1 MATARRSSDN
11 AAVKAGRWAT
21 SGPPDRP
28 AVARVEAFMAG
39 SRTGNARRC
48 FMATWLIFAG
58 LMGAPVLA
66 AVPQQAF
73 NSPEDAVAALVGAV
87 QKHDRA
93 ALATVLGP
101 GSEALIR
108 SGDAVKDRQ
117 EGQSFLD
124 AYAAKH
130 EVSSVDATHS
140 VLHVGANDW
149 PLPIPIV
156 QSNGKW
162 RFDSADGAQQI
173 IDRRIG
179 HNEIA
184 AIEFCLAYVDAQKA
198 YFELFK
204 QATGSGAYAQHLVS
218 TPGNYDGLYW
228 PSAANIP
235 DSPLAQVAADAVAEG
250 YPSQVEAGKGLPY
263 QGYFYRILTA
273 QGAAAPDGAK
283 SFLHN
288 GKMTEGFAL
297 IAWPARYGA
306 SGIMSFI
313 VNQDGIVYQRDL
325 GPNTASRVAAAKIF
339 NPDLDWARVDIASQ

>member
-1 MATARRSSDN
+1 
-11 AAVKAGRWAT
+11 
-21 SGPPDRP
+21 
-28 AVARVEAFMAG
+28 MAG
-39 SRTGNARRC
+39 SKAANARR
-48 FMATWLIFAG
+48 AG
-58 LMGAPVLA
+58 A
-66 AVPQQAF
+66 AVWLVIVGLLVSPAIAAPPQQAF
-73 NSPEDAVAALVGAV
+73 DSPENAVAALVGAV

-101 GSEALIR
+101 GSEALIQ

-117 EGQSFLD
+117 EGQNFLD

-130 EVSSVDATHS
+130 ELSSVDATHN

-156 QSNGKW
+156 QTNGKW
-162 RFDSADGAQQI
+162 RFDSTDGAQQI

-198 YFELFK
+198 YFDLFK
-204 QATGSGAYAQHLVS
+204 QATGSGAYAQRVIS

-228 PSAANIP
+228 PSATNIP
-235 DSPLAQVAADAVAEG
+235 DSPLTQVAADAVAEG
-250 YPSQVEAGKGLPY
+250 YPSPGEAGKAFPY

-283 SFLHN
+283 NFLHN
-288 GKMTEGFAL
+288 DKMTNGFAL

-313 VNQDGIVYQRDL
+313 VNQDGIVFQRDL

-339 NPDLDWARVDIASQ
+339 NPDLDWARVDIAAQ